1 MSYSLF
7 SSYQSPEFRVGVVKP
22 FECLGSGW
30 SLVKDQYFLFAGFC
44 LIILVL
50 VFCVPFAGI
59 IWGAWMC
66 GIFLALLAKMRG
78 EFVSFNSIGKGF
90 SYMGP
95 GFLVTFLSGLPFL
108 LVVIGGKLFEVW
120 MDEMERAYPGD
131 DGLPPEVLFQ
141 MLTYLAGL
149 VLLYVI
155 CFLVTGVIF
164 AFAYQLVVDKNLS
177 GWEATKLSARAARE
191 NFGGVMG
198 LLLLELALST
208 LGIMM
213 CCFGLVLVMPLT
225 KASWAIAYSQVF
237 LPTTAAYPRS
247 ATATSTCFLRKR
259 AKLLDSPWQGLQ
271 KSNDAVKRSTK

>member
-7 SSYQSPEFRVGVVKP
+7 SADQSPEFRVGTVKP
-22 FECLGSGW
+22 LECLSLGW

-50 VFCVPFAGI
+50 VLCVPFAGI

-66 GIFLALLAKMRG
+66 GIFMALLARMRG
-78 EFVSFNSIGKGF
+78 ESVSFNNIGKGF

-95 GFLVTFLSGLPFL
+95 GFLVAFLSGLPFV
-108 LVVIGGKLFEVW
+108 LVAIGAKLFEVW
-120 MDEMERAYPGD
+120 MDEIDRMYPGD
-131 DGLPPEVLFQ
+131 EVPPEVLMQ
-141 MLTYLAGL
+141 MVTYLAGL
-149 VLLYVI
+149 VLLYVV

-177 GWEATKLSARAARE
+177 GWEATKLSARVARE

-208 LGIMM
+208 FGIML

-237 LPTTAAYPRS
+237 LPPPQPIPAPQPPPPPVFYG
-247 ATATSTCFLRKR
+247 
-259 AKLLDSPWQGLQ
+259 DSP
-271 KSNDAVKRSTK
+271 SMNR

>member
-7 SSYQSPEFRVGVVKP
+7 SQSPDFRVGVVKP
-22 FECLGSGW
+22 IECLSAGW
-30 SLVKDQYFLFAGFC
+30 SLIKDQYFLFAVFC

-50 VFCVPFAGI
+50 IFCVPFAGI

-66 GIFLALLAKMRG
+66 GIFLALFAKMRR
-78 EFVSFNSIGKGF
+78 ESVSFNTIGKGF

-95 GFLVTFLSGLPFL
+95 GFMVAFLSGLPFV
-108 LVVIGGKLFEVW
+108 LVAIGAKLFEVW
-120 MDEMERAYPGD
+120 MDEMDRTYPGD
-131 DGLPPEVLFQ
+131 ELPTEVFLQ

-155 CFLVTGVIF
+155 LFLITGVFF

-177 GWEATKLSARAARE
+177 GWEASKLSARAARA
-191 NFGGVMG
+191 NLGGVMG

-225 KASWAIAYSQVF
+225 KASWAIAYAQVF
-237 LPTTAAYPRS
+237 MPTLEPPQAPQPPPPPVFYGNAPPYAGPS
-247 ATATSTCFLRKR
+247 SGGP
-259 AKLLDSPWQGLQ
+259 SSG
-271 KSNDAVKRSTK
+271 

>member
-1 MSYSLF
+1 MSYSLL
-7 SSYQSPEFRVGVVKP
+7 SPDQSPEFRVGVVKP
-22 FECLGSGW
+22 LECLGRGW
-30 SLVKDQYFLFAGFC
+30 DLVKDQYFLFAGFC

-50 VFCVPFAGI
+50 VSCIPFAGI

-78 EFVSFNSIGKGF
+78 EFVSFNNIGKGF
-90 SYMGP
+90 SYMSP
-95 GFLVTFLSGLPFL
+95 GFMVAFLSGLPFV
-108 LVVIGGKLFEVW
+108 LVAIGGKLFEVW
-120 MDEMERAYPGD
+120 MDDIERAYPGD
-131 DGLPPEVLFQ
+131 DAVPPEVLMQ
-141 MLTYLAGL
+141 MVTYLAAL
-149 VLLYVI
+149 VLLYVL

-177 GWEATKLSARAARE
+177 GWQATKLSARAARE

-208 LGIMM
+208 FGIML

-237 LPTTAAYPRS
+237 LPTPQPTPAPQPPPPPVFYGNAP
-247 ATATSTCFLRKR
+247 
-259 AKLLDSPWQGLQ
+259 D
-271 KSNDAVKRSTK
+271 

>member
-7 SSYQSPEFRVGVVKP
+7 SADQNPEFRVGVVKP
-22 FECLGSGW
+22 FECLGGGW
-30 SLVKDQYFLFAGFC
+30 SLIKDQYFLFAGFC

-50 VFCVPFAGI
+50 VSCIPFAGI

-66 GIFLALLAKMRG
+66 GIFLGLFGKMRG
-78 EFVSFNSIGKGF
+78 EFVSFNTIGKGF
-90 SYMGP
+90 SFVGP
-95 GFLVTFLSGLPFL
+95 GFVVAILSGLPF
-108 LVVIGGKLFEVW
+108 VVVAVGGKLFELW
-120 MDEMERAYPGD
+120 MDEIDRAYPGD
-131 DGLPPEVLFQ
+131 EGVPPEVLMQ

-149 VLLYVI
+149 VLLYVF

-225 KASWAIAYSQVF
+225 KASWAIAYSQAF
-237 LPTTAAYPRS
+237 LPTPQPIPAPQPPPPPVFYGNAAG
-247 ATATSTCFLRKR
+247 
-259 AKLLDSPWQGLQ
+259 Q
-271 KSNDAVKRSTK
+271 